1 MGIGLFLS
9 SYKMFH
15 TKETLL
21 EELMVFVNYYFN
33 DKTMKKAKD
42 TELFENLSRNFI
54 QLLEKWTDM
63 YPGDFSSSSFRKRFI
78 VMLQL
83 LPQHIQTNTL
93 KLKMI
98 KGAKSNPK
106 NNSPLIDQLTLGL
119 ISHTSPQDIANA
131 LTAKEALLFKKI
143 QPEEFYQC
151 SRMKPEKYQL
161 SPNLL
166 ALSDSFENL
175 TQWISQC
182 ILIDGTKARAK
193 RIQKFIS
200 IAQRLLRQ
208 NNFQTMMA
216 VISGLEVIHI
226 SRLKKSWELVSQ
238 QSKQIFDEMKSLMDS
253 KNNFSHCRKALDS
266 VLQNSETFA
275 IPYFP
280 VILRDLTYIY
290 EGISSDCTM
299 DNIELIGKQLSTI
312 LTLQQRN
319 IPSDEFTVK
328 DSLLH
333 YFATIDPQSNEEEL
347 YQRSLQLEPIKSK
360 TSLKISNNPS
370 SRIVSNSRVE
380 IRRAKTVS
388 LSTKY
393 PK

>member
-1 MGIGLFLS
+1 MG
-9 SYKMFH
+9 
-15 TKETLL
+15 
-21 EELMVFVNYYFN
+21 
-33 DKTMKKAKD
+33 
-42 TELFENLSRNFI
+42 
-54 QLLEKWTDM
+54 QLLEMWTNM
-63 YPGDFSSSSFRKRFI
+63 YPGDFNSSSFRKRFI
-78 VMLQL
+78 VLLQM
-83 LPQHIQTNTL
+83 LPQQIQTNTL

-98 KGAKSNPK
+98 KGAKSNSK
-106 NNSPLIDQLTLGL
+106 EKSPFMDQFTLGL

-131 LTAKEALLFKKI
+131 LTAKETLLFKKI

-151 SRMKPEKYQL
+151 SWMKPEKYQL

-193 RIQKFIS
+193 RIQKFIN

-226 SRLKKSWELVSQ
+226 SRLKNSWELLPQ

-253 KNNFSHCRKALDS
+253 KNNFSHYRKALNS
-266 VLQNSETFA
+266 VLQNPDTFA

-280 VILRDLTYIY
+280 IILRDLTYIY
-290 EGISSDCTM
+290 EGIS
-299 DNIELIGKQLSTI
+299 
-312 LTLQQRN
+312 
-319 IPSDEFTVK
+319 SDEFTVK

-347 YQRSLQLEPIKSK
+347 YQISIQLEPLKNDISTRITSKSAVH
-360 TSLKISNNPS
+360 L
-370 SRIVSNSRVE
+370 
-380 IRRAKTVS
+380 RRAKTYS
-388 LSTKY
+388 GNKL
-393 PK
+393 